1 MNPQSE
7 GSAVDRFFI
16 YGLVFL
22 LVLLVDAVL
31 RVVYQ

>member
-22 LVLLVDAVL
+22 LILLIDALL
-31 RVVYQ
+31 RLMYL